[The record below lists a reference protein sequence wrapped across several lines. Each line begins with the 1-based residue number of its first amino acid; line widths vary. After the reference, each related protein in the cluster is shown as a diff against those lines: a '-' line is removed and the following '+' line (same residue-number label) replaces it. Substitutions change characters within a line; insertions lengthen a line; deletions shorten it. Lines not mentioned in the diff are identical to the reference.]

1 MTRIRSLARRTST
14 PEVYAALMH
23 AVDNAA
29 DGLEEAAF
37 LMTHL
42 TAAAAPD
49 ALVEPVRGLSS
60 LLLNAAQESVKMFEA
75 ASHVTPE
82 GASEDLQD
90 FFAAADRIVSLE
102 HDTDAGERAVTSA
115 LLQEQRGRQN
125 LPRIVTSGPGARGR
139 RGRPVAGRA
148 QAARPSAQRCPDRI
162 GARVSDIRE
171 NLFFILPNA
180 VAETSGTETTAVA
193 ASSAARAATMG
204 SKASGLLRLAQ
215 LGLPVPPA
223 FVLGT
228 PICREYFARGGQ
240 LPDGTRELI
249 AQGLSRLEE
258 ATGRSFGSARRPL
271 LVSVRSGAPVSMPG
285 MLQTILNV
293 GLSEHNLHGLLRCS
307 GNPRRVR
314 DCYRRLV
321 RDFTEVVH
329 GTDAGQFDAL
339 VVRHCAQQGLASSS
353 ELDSVTLSQIVE
365 ESLELALA
373 LTGAPFPQDPMEQ
386 LLSAIEA
393 VFRSWNDARA
403 RHYRR
408 SNRIDDAMGTA
419 VTVQAMVF
427 GNDGDTSGAG
437 VGFTRDP
444 ATGENHLYLDFL
456 FNAQGEDVVSG
467 RHAGHENAR
476 LSQRLPLVAA
486 ELARMRTVLEAEF
499 HDMQDFEFTVESG
512 RLYLLQTRTAQAH
525 PVVRAANRG
534 RHGERTA
541 HHAGRSADSPRWR
554 CARRARAPAS
564 GRQRER
570 PAARDRNPREH
581 RRSLGRHRLRCRT
594 RGGAGCPR

>member
-1 MTRIRSLARRTST
+1 M
-14 PEVYAALMH
+14 
-23 AVDNAA
+23 
-29 DGLEEAAF
+29 
-37 LMTHL
+37 
-42 TAAAAPD
+42 
-49 ALVEPVRGLSS
+49 
-60 LLLNAAQESVKMFEA
+60 
-75 ASHVTPE
+75 
-82 GASEDLQD
+82 
-90 FFAAADRIVSLE
+90 
-102 HDTDAGERAVTSA
+102 
-115 LLQEQRGRQN
+115 
-125 LPRIVTSGPGARGR
+125 
-139 RGRPVAGRA
+139 
-148 QAARPSAQRCPDRI
+148 
-162 GARVSDIRE
+162 SDIRE

-373 LTGAPFPQDPMEQ
+373 LTGAPFPQDPLEQ

-512 RLYLLQTRTAQAH
+512 RLYLLQTRTAKRTPWSALRIAVDMVSEQLITQAEALARLDG
-525 PVVRAANRG
+525 VALDGLERLRLAGNVRARPLATATPASIGVASGAIVFDAARAAELAARG
-534 RHGERTA
+534 ESVILVRPDISTADVEGIAAAQGVLTAAGSRTSHA
-541 HHAGRSADSPRWR
+541 AVVARQLGKVCLVNCQALRALPQESSCTLGDTRLHEGDALTLDADTGRVYAGRLAVV
-554 CARRARAPAS
+554 
-564 GRQRER
+564 RER
-570 PAARDRNPREH
+570 PQAELAQVAAW
-581 RRSLGRHRLRCRT
+581 RSSARL
-594 RGGAGCPR
+594 ASNLK

>member
-1 MTRIRSLARRTST
+1 M
-14 PEVYAALMH
+14 
-23 AVDNAA
+23 N
-29 DGLEEAAF
+29 
-37 LMTHL
+37 
-42 TAAAAPD
+42 
-49 ALVEPVRGLSS
+49 
-60 LLLNAAQESVKMFEA
+60 
-75 ASHVTPE
+75 
-82 GASEDLQD
+82 
-90 FFAAADRIVSLE
+90 
-102 HDTDAGERAVTSA
+102 
-115 LLQEQRGRQN
+115 
-125 LPRIVTSGPGARGR
+125 
-139 RGRPVAGRA
+139 
-148 QAARPSAQRCPDRI
+148 
-162 GARVSDIRE
+162 DIRE

-180 VAETSGTETTAVA
+180 VAETSGTETTAAA

-285 MLQTILNV
+285 MLRTILNV

-329 GTDAGQFDAL
+329 GTDVGQFDAL

-393 VFRSWNDARA
+393 VLRSWNDAKA

-408 SNRIDDAMGTA
+408 SNGIDDAMGTA

-512 RLYLLQTRTAQAH
+512 RLYLLQTRTAKRTPWSALRIAVDMVSEQLITQAEALTRLDGVALDGLERLRLAGNVSAR
-525 PVVRAANRG
+525 PLATATPASIGVASGAIVFDAARAAELAARG
-534 RHGERTA
+534 ESVILVRPDISTADVEGIAAAQGVLTAAGSRTSHA
-541 HHAGRSADSPRWR
+541 AVVARQLGKVCLVNCQALRALPQESSCTLGDTRLHEGDALTLDADTGRVYAGRLAVV
-554 CARRARAPAS
+554 
-564 GRQRER
+564 RER
-570 PAARDRNPREH
+570 PQAELAQVAAW
-581 RRSLGRHRLRCRT
+581 RSSARL
-594 RGGAGCPR
+594 ASNLK

>member
-1 MTRIRSLARRTST
+1 M
-14 PEVYAALMH
+14 
-23 AVDNAA
+23 
-29 DGLEEAAF
+29 
-37 LMTHL
+37 
-42 TAAAAPD
+42 
-49 ALVEPVRGLSS
+49 
-60 LLLNAAQESVKMFEA
+60 
-75 ASHVTPE
+75 
-82 GASEDLQD
+82 
-90 FFAAADRIVSLE
+90 
-102 HDTDAGERAVTSA
+102 
-115 LLQEQRGRQN
+115 
-125 LPRIVTSGPGARGR
+125 
-139 RGRPVAGRA
+139 
-148 QAARPSAQRCPDRI
+148 
-162 GARVSDIRE
+162 SDIRE

-180 VAETSGTETTAVA
+180 VAETSGTETTAAA

-285 MLQTILNV
+285 MLRTVLNV

-408 SNRIDDAMGTA
+408 SNGIDDAMGTA

-512 RLYLLQTRTAQAH
+512 RLYLLQTRTAKRTPWSALRIAVDMVSEQLITQAEALTRLDG
-525 PVVRAANRG
+525 VALDGLERLRLAGNVRARPLATATPASIGVASGAIVFDAARAAELAARG
-534 RHGERTA
+534 ESVILVRPDISTADVEGIAAAQGVLTAAGSRTSHA
-541 HHAGRSADSPRWR
+541 AVVARQLGKVCLVNCQALRALPQESSCTLGDTRLHEGDALTLDADTGRVYAGRLAVV
-554 CARRARAPAS
+554 
-564 GRQRER
+564 RER
-570 PAARDRNPREH
+570 PQAELAQVVAWRSSARLASN
-581 RRSLGRHRLRCRT
+581 LK
-594 RGGAGCPR
+594 